1 VFFGPRIPALAVV
14 GDMKPRE
21 AVIALSLLVPTLV
34 IGFWPRLAIDLYEA
48 STTALASGL
57 AGQVALGRWP
67 VLG

>member
-1 VFFGPRIPALAVV
+1 
-14 GDMKPRE
+14 
-21 AVIALSLLVPTLV
+21 VIALSLLVPTLV